1 MAISELAIL
10 KYNASMIEKTKTQYV
25 TRDYCGACW
34 GHTCC
39 CACYKWNNAKKSCRY
54 CKYCAIKRYEA
65 HYICFDCRRSYKP
78 NRCINPEY
86 DFYTSLPY
94 EKKCS
99 CGKSCIWMSMC
110 TRVPKKT
117 DDNGWSIL
125 KFITFD
131 VMNDFK
137 NADANT
143 LASLWYH
150 GGGIGATLHYP
161 NSVKKQFYVPHKM
174 NEINEWKNYFM
185 STKIV
190 Y

>member
-1 MAISELAIL
+1 
-10 KYNASMIEKTKTQYV
+10 
-25 TRDYCGACW
+25 
-34 GHTCC
+34 
-39 CACYKWNNAKKSCRY
+39 
-54 CKYCAIKRYEA
+54 
-65 HYICFDCRRSYKP
+65 
-78 NRCINPEY
+78 
-86 DFYTSLPY
+86 
-94 EKKCS
+94 
-99 CGKSCIWMSMC
+99 MSMC